1 MALFALKEKY
11 KQQLST
17 DELGRLHELYMEF
30 ILYFKKICIEN
41 DLQFY
46 LCGGGC
52 IGAVRNRGFIPWD
65 DDLDVFMPRED
76 YEKLKS
82 IWEYKADNNR
92 YPILYPTRDR
102 ILHNQFITIID
113 ANTTFIRPYQKDLDI
128 PHGIALDVFPLDGC
142 PSNKW
147 QRKKQIFWGL
157 VYSLFC
163 SQVIPNNHGA
173 LLYYIGKSI
182 LGIIP
187 QSFFYTIWKH
197 AEDKM
202 SSYKWDAC
210 DKVTEL
216 CAGPHYMMNEYPK
229 RAFLK
234 SLWWLAGK
242 ESQRRALPLS
252 SKGKIITDYAQ
263 TQMTDLLMSDL
274 LVTDPLVTGLQE
286 TNLPGEGTKWL
297 SRMKRVQ
304 TRIFHVGIGRTHSCL
319 LYFLT
324 WRICNLRRQQV
335 PERTLS
341 EKTVPKKG
349 RTSTFP
355 LRKLLQGR
363 SCPGRQSPDMQKKDA
378 LNSAGLGERSES
390 PATDLS
396 DGLRHG
402 KRS

>member
-234 SLWWLAGK
+234 SLWV
-242 ESQRRALPLS
+242 EFEHDTLPIPI
-252 SKGKIITDYAQ
+252 GYDDY
-263 TQMTDLLMSDL
+263 L
-274 LVTDPLVTGLQE
+274 
-286 TNLPGEGTKWL
+286 
-297 SRMKRVQ
+297 
-304 TRIFHVGIGRTHSCL
+304 RIAFGD
-319 LYFLT
+319 Y
-324 WRICNLRRQQV
+324 
-335 PERTLS
+335 
-341 EKTVPKKG
+341 
-349 RTSTFP
+349 
-355 LRKLLQGR
+355 RKLPPKEKQVGHHE
-363 SCPGRQSPDMQKKDA
+363 A
-378 LNSAGLGERSES
+378 LFMDLENSYKIYKGQYYCTQHDGEMM
-390 PATDLS
+390 
-396 DGLRHG
+396 
-402 KRS
+402 